1 MTVHLYV
8 WLPNFFACL
17 SVSLFDIYFA
27 AMDILSLLQTG
38 QLFQRT
44 TTPRYR
50 EPDLFWLI
58 HDKLQFLVRIKKL
71 PHNIFLLCFK
81 LYTYIISSCLKGN
94 LTEKKYSYVYVLFFC
109 LDSTISQL
117 ENGIL
122 VLSAIKE
129 GGSCSAKL
137 ACSLGAATR
146 TSFKNKDGI
155 ISLVDAFLPDRY
167 AGFTSAFNRAARAEE
182 GADHQTCTGSCHRC
196 IQF

>member
-1 MTVHLYV
+1 MTSHYGDGQLDIFD
-8 WLPNFFACL
+8 WLPLLVIVFGGVLLF
-17 SVSLFDIYFA
+17 SSLIPSTVLGRDARKDEDI
-27 AMDILSLLQTG
+27 
-38 QLFQRT
+38 
-44 TTPRYR
+44 
-50 EPDLFWLI
+50 
-58 HDKLQFLVRIKKL
+58 
-71 PHNIFLLCFK
+71 
-81 LYTYIISSCLKGN
+81 
-94 LTEKKYSYVYVLFFC
+94 

-155 ISLVDAFLPDRY
+155 ISLVDAFLPHRY

-182 GADHQTCTGSCHRC
+182 GADHQACTGSCHRC